1 MADQRHRASGDQRGL
16 VGSFAE
22 STAMLDCLARARSAG
37 IDIEDVYSP
46 IGLPET
52 AEFVS
57 EKRSPIRFA
66 TFIGGTTGLIGGLG
80 LALWSS
86 GIWDMIVGGKPV
98 DSVVPFLIVGFEF
111 TILFGAL
118 STLAALLYFAKLP
131 DRSFPS
137 PAYREEFSNNRYGV
151 WLLTSD
157 DRLAEAEALL
167 RGAGAE
173 SVHPVGGDEVA
184 S

>member
-1 MADQRHRASGDQRGL
+1 MADKRKGASDDQRGL

-22 STAMLDCLARARSAG
+22 STAMLDCLARARAAG

-52 AEFVS
+52 AKFVS
-57 EKRSPIRFA
+57 QKRSPVRFA
-66 TFIGGTTGLIGGLG
+66 TFIGGSTGLVSG
-80 LALWSS
+80 LALALWTS
-86 GIWDMIVGGKPV
+86 GVWDMIVGGKPV
-98 DSVVPFLIVGFEF
+98 NSVVPFLIVGFEL

-131 DRSFPS
+131 DRGFPS

-151 WLLTSD
+151 WLATSD
-157 DRLAEAEALL
+157 DRLGEAEALL
-167 RGAGAE
+167 RQAGAE
-173 SVHPVGGDEVA
+173 SVHPVGGEEVA